1 MAYRCVTYSI
11 ASAGTHVV
19 NTARSI
25 PWYNES
31 MAFKHTTAANPTT
44 YLRMLL
50 LTLVAA
56 FIALRVPYVGED
68 ALDFVSPRII
78 NLGILFSITVGFLM
92 YKSLNRR
99 SDLDN
104 YIALELNKIR
114 RIYHLSRHV
123 AKTASGSDGWLAAVT
138 GGIREYLGLFRTF
151 SFHEYRMGNPLF
163 RSVTYAVYA
172 LPSAVKKYNSDLYQ
186 ALLTATGEATEARE
200 FIRAKKDDRVSLFSW
215 IIVALISLIFAV
227 LVIAAT
233 PYVFVL
239 RAVGA
244 LVILC
249 LFLVLQLIFEHDRAN
264 SLRDHVWA
272 QRYVD
277 DLVSLDH
284 ADNMK

>member
-1 MAYRCVTYSI
+1 
-11 ASAGTHVV
+11 
-19 NTARSI
+19 
-25 PWYNES
+25 
-31 MAFKHTTAANPTT
+31 MAFRHTTAANPTT

-50 LTLVAA
+50 LILLAA
-56 FIALRVPYVGED
+56 FIALRIPYVGES
-68 ALDFVSPRII
+68 ALDFVAPRVV

-114 RIYHLSRHV
+114 RMYHLARHI
-123 AKTASGSDGWLAAVT
+123 ALSTTGADAWLAAVS
-138 GGIREYLGLFRTF
+138 GGIREYLGIFRTV
-151 SFHEYRMGNPLF
+151 SFHEYRLGNPMF
-163 RSVTYAVYA
+163 RSVTYAIYS
-172 LPSAVKKYNSDLYQ
+172 LPTQVQHYNSELY
-186 ALLTATGEATEARE
+186 ASLLEAAGEATEARE

-215 IIVALISLIFAV
+215 IIVGLISLIFST

-233 PYVFVL
+233 PYELVL

-264 SLRDHVWA
+264 NLRDRLWA
-272 QRYVD
+272 HRYVE
-277 DLVSLDH
+277 DLHSLDH
-284 ADNMK
+284 ADTMK

>member
-1 MAYRCVTYSI
+1 
-11 ASAGTHVV
+11 
-19 NTARSI
+19 
-25 PWYNES
+25 
-31 MAFKHTTAANPTT
+31 
-44 YLRMLL
+44 MLL
-50 LTLVAA
+50 LVLLAA
-56 FIALRVPYVGED
+56 FIAIRIPYVGSD
-68 ALDFVSPRII
+68 ALDFVAPRVV

-104 YIALELNKIR
+104 YIALELNKVR
-114 RIYHLSRHV
+114 RIYHLSRHI
-123 AKTASGSDGWLAAVT
+123 ASSTTGADAWLAAVT

-163 RSVTYAVYA
+163 RSITYAIYS
-172 LPSAVKKYNSDLYQ
+172 LPMRVKKYNSDLYQ
-186 ALLTATGEATEARE
+186 SLLAAAGEATEARE

-215 IIVALISLIFAV
+215 IIVGLISLIFSA

-233 PYVFVL
+233 PYDFVL
-239 RAVGA
+239 RSVGA

-264 SLRDHVWA
+264 SLRDRLWA
-272 QRYVD
+272 HRYVE

-284 ADNMK
+284 ADKMK